1 MNSTRIYKLL
11 RTPYNLL
18 TKEEQTFVDRLTMA
32 DWAWMRQEERKQRTK
47 ARKEEYTKEKE
58 SKERR
63 YREVVANNVEN
74 QSEDMYKRYSIN
86 PENKTVKER
95 NEWKPYEPIPNC
107 AEFKITLR
115 GENSVLAKYGLIKA
129 NEPEIIISPYKN
141 RKIQKYAK
149 YQIKRLRK
157 NVNNPKKYW
166 NVAWSLMSK
175 SNVFTLMALSKSF
188 PRYHR
193 DVKLHTVM
201 NWVHASKVIAKVG
214 DTNLKHRRLYIEKA
228 NGKKRP
234 LGIPHPSWRLMLTQL
249 NWHLQTILEGQN
261 KIPKWQHAYMPGKGC
276 MSAWKDVL
284 KKAVKAVHL
293 YEFDLHGFFD
303 NVLVSKTLRNL
314 RSVLDEKTR
323 DYIQNLS
330 TSTPENV
337 NYEEGKVELEVE
349 EEDEKKIREKQDKP
363 KWREEKLRDL
373 DLEEQKVEGVNLV
386 STDEWTLEKGDYA
399 IEGREDLESWWDF
412 DQGKIGAFEEQLEEY
427 KKERKRNLRGFPQGS
442 NVSPLLAISSLLGLS
457 LKPGEKIL
465 MYADDGLIYS
475 SRKKPPNEE
484 DIKESFRRAGAEL
497 NEKKSGWVKRDG
509 KWEKPLIFLGM
520 KFDGKELESKTRGGK
535 MLKLEDWV
543 KELIS
548 VTLDPNRYEEIRE
561 GKRCAGRG
569 EWYLSYYGKEKIVEL
584 LFETYE
590 EAMKYVRENRISSAR
605 ELVKISNP
613 AEIFGEP
620 SKASWNEIINSKLFG
635 LLQSRLYNGSYE
647 TLRMIQ
653 DFGFNYKGES
663 WASKYSENFS
673 GINFA
678 NSTSYA
684 FRDILNIIRRSEANK
699 KLKDNYK
706 EGKISLIKLNEER
719 DKWGWSPLG
728 KHWAKT
734 WEVNRPN
741 HRKMV

>member
-1 MNSTRIYKLL
+1 MNSTKIYKLL
-11 RTPYNLL
+11 RTPYTAL
-18 TKEEQTFVDRLTMA
+18 TEEEKNFVDQLTMA
-32 DWAWMRQEERKQRTK
+32 DCAWVNTEEKNRRRKRQKER
-47 ARKEEYTKEKE
+47 YTKEKE
-58 SKERR
+58 SKEER
-63 YREVVANNVEN
+63 YREVVESPVEN

-129 NEPEIIISPYKN
+129 NEPKITISPYRN
-141 RKIQKYAK
+141 GKIQKYAK
-149 YQIKRLRK
+149 YQIKRLRR
-157 NVNNPKKYW
+157 NVSQPAKFW
-166 NVAWSLMSK
+166 NIAWSLMSK

-193 DVKLHTVM
+193 DVKLHTIM
-201 NWVHASKVIAKVG
+201 NWIHASKIIAKVG

-249 NWHLQTILEGQN
+249 NWHLQTILEGQ
-261 KIPKWQHAYMPGKGC
+261 KKVPAWQHAYMPGKGC

-284 KKAVKAVHL
+284 KKAVKAIHL
-293 YEFDLHGFFD
+293 YEFDLQGFFD
-303 NVLVSKTLRNL
+303 NVLVSKTLKNL
-314 RSVLDEKTR
+314 RSALDRKTME
-323 DYIQNLS
+323 YIENLS

-337 NYEEGKVELEVE
+337 NYDTGEIKIEVE
-349 EEDEKKIREKQDKP
+349 EEDERKLREKQDKP
-363 KWREEKLRDL
+363 KWREEQLKDL
-373 DLEEQKVEGVNLV
+373 NLKEEKVEGVNLV
-386 STDEWTLEKGDYA
+386 SSDDWTLEKGDYA
-399 IEGREDLESWWDF
+399 IEGRDDLNSWWDF
-412 DQGKIGAFEEQLEEY
+412 DQGQLGGFEEQLEEY

-457 LKPGEKIL
+457 LKPGERIL

-475 SRKKPPNEE
+475 SRRKAPKEE
-484 DIKESFRRAGAEL
+484 NIKESFRKAGSEL
-497 NEKKSGWVKRDG
+497 NEKKSGWVKKDG
-509 KWEKPLIFLGM
+509 IWKKPLVFLGM
-520 KFDGKELESKTRGGK
+520 KFDGKELESQTRKGNN
-535 MLKLEDWV
+535 LKLEEWV

-548 VTLDPNRYEEIRE
+548 VTLDPQRYEEIRE
-561 GKRCAGRG
+561 GKRCAGKG
-569 EWYLSYYGKEKIVEL
+569 EWYLSYYGPNKIMEL

-590 EAMKYVRENRISSAR
+590 EAMVYVRENKISSAR
-605 ELVKISNP
+605 ELVKIQNP
-613 AEIFGEP
+613 EEVFGEP
-620 SKASWNEIINSKLFG
+620 TKASWEEIINSKLFG

-663 WASKYSENFS
+663 WASKYSKNFE

-684 FRDILNIIRRSEANK
+684 FRDILNIITRSEANK
-699 KLKDNYK
+699 KLKDSYK
-706 EGKISLIKLNEER
+706 EGKQTLEKINEER
-719 DKWGWSPLG
+719 RKWGWSPLG
-728 KHWAKT
+728 THWAKT
-734 WEVNRPN
+734 WDVNRPN